1 MLRERD
7 GVRGHVQERAEG
19 KAFERIGPSE
29 AEKANGGGG
38 GGGGEGS

>member
-1 MLRERD
+1 M
-7 GVRGHVQERAEG
+7 QERAEG

-29 AEKANGGGG
+29 AEKASGG